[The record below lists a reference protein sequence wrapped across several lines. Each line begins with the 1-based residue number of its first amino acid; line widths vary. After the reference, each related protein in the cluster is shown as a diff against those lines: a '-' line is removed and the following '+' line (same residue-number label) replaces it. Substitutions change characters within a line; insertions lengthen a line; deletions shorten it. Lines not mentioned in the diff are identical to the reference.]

1 MLQLTFLL
9 LKRLCTYLP
18 NAASANINVT
28 RLGITLTEHS
38 FKRRHTYIFV
48 SGAGRAMY
56 SLCFPE
62 GPYEPG
68 LALHRER
75 GRKLT
80 RAESV
85 RSSSADEVW

>member
-1 MLQLTFLL
+1 MLLE
-9 LKRLCTYLP
+9 RLCTYLP
-18 NAASANINVT
+18 NAASADVNVT

-38 FKRRHTYIFV
+38 FKHRHTHMFV
-48 SGAGRAMY
+48 SEAGRAMY
-56 SLCFPE
+56 SLHFPE